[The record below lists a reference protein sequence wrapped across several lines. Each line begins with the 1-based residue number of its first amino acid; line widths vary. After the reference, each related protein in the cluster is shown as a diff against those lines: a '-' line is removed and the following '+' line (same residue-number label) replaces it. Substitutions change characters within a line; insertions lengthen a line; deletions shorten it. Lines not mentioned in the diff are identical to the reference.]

1 MFSTFTH
8 VMNPY
13 VTQTGQTVSLGN
25 QRSNKMGKRGF
36 PQHSKE
42 TRTRERHRRLS
53 PRSEETKKKG
63 THAGHKLV

>member
-36 PQHSKE
+36 PQHSKAKPE
-42 TRTRERHRRLS
+42 HESDTDVSLPDPRKRKRRVRTQ
-53 PRSEETKKKG
+53 
-63 THAGHKLV
+63 AIN